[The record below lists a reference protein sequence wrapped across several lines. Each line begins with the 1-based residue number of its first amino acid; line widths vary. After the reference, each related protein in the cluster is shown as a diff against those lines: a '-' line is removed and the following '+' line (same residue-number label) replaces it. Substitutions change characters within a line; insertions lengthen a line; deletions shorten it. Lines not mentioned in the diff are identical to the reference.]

1 MNYKRLAII
10 MVSAVLALAV
20 LGGVL
25 LSMVC
30 KKLNI
35 GTDSTTDTTTCM
47 IVSYDTI
54 PYLMPVVKDSVVVKY
69 VVKKLPINRRDT
81 TINCQEM
88 ARNIQDTATVT
99 IPITQ
104 KRYEDST
111 YTAWVSGYEASLDS
125 IKVYQRTQTIYNTVR
140 ERRKIPPW
148 SIGVT
153 AGYGVGKGG
162 LTPYIGV
169 GLTYKLWDIK

>member
-1 MNYKRLAII
+1 MSYKRLAII
-10 MVSAVLALAV
+10 TISVGLALAV

-35 GTDSTTDTTTCM
+35 GTDSTTDTTTC
-47 IVSYDTI
+47 IVISYDTI
-54 PYLMPVVKDSVVVKY
+54 PYLMPVAKDSVVVKY
-69 VVKKLPINRRDT
+69 VVKNIPINRHDT
-81 TINCQEM
+81 TINCQQM

-111 YTAWVSGYEASLDS
+111 YTAWVSGYEAQLDS
-125 IKVYQRTQTIYNTVR
+125 IKVYRQTQTQTITIR
-140 ERRKIPPW
+140 EKSSRW
-148 SIGVT
+148 AIGLT
-153 AGYGVGKGG
+153 AGYGASMKG
-162 LTPYIGV
+162 LSPYIGV